1 MLQQRSLIVIG
12 LAIMF
17 GLAAVFLANTYLS
30 GVQKQQEVVPTGTAK
45 VVVARVPMDFGT
57 EITADK
63 VRLVNLPIGAV
74 PEGAF
79 NWPGQLTPGGK
90 ARVALR
96 QIAINEPILR
106 TAVSGEGGRASISAV
121 LKEDMRAI
129 AVRVSDVAGVAGFI
143 LPGDTV
149 DVMVTRPITN
159 GNSNEQQQI
168 TDVLL
173 QKVRVLAIDQNASQ
187 IAKDPAVGK
196 TATLEVNQ
204 IDAQRLTL
212 GQQVGTIHLVLRRV
226 EDQDNPMVATVGL
239 EDLRDN
245 AYSGGFRA
253 PGPQYRP
260 SFMNGG
266 NRQAAVVPPSPKID
280 DIFTRT
286 TTALSKAFG
295 APAPAAAAPKQ
306 TGPMMPAKPKGPT
319 VEIVR
324 GTTGTTYEVGANVR
338 F

>member
-12 LAIMF
+12 LAILL
-17 GLAAVFLANTYLS
+17 GLSAVFIANSYLS
-30 GVQKQQEVVPTGTAK
+30 GVQKQAEVVPQGSAK
-45 VVVARVPMDFGT
+45 VVVARVPMDFGS
-57 EITADK
+57 EITPDK
-63 VRLVNLPIGAV
+63 IRLVDLPSGAV
-74 PEGAF
+74 PEGSF
-79 NWPGQLTPGGK
+79 NWPGQLSPGGK
-90 ARVALR
+90 PRVALR

-121 LKEDMRAI
+121 LKEDMRAL

-149 DVMVTRPITN
+149 DVMVTRSIGGGNN
-159 GNSNEQQQI
+159 GEAQQI

-187 IAKDPAVGK
+187 TSKDPAIGK

-204 IDAQRLTL
+204 VDAQRLTL
-212 GQQVGTIHLVLRRV
+212 GQQVGTLHLALRRV
-226 EDQDNPMVATVGL
+226 EDQDNPMVATVGI

-245 AYSGGFRA
+245 AYGGGFRA

-260 SFMNGG
+260 SFTT
-266 NRQAAVVPPSPKID
+266 NRTVAAAVPAPPRFD
-280 DIFTRT
+280 DIFSRT
-286 TTALSKAFG
+286 SSALSKAFG
-295 APAPAAAAPKQ
+295 MPAPAATTKAA
-306 TGPMMPAKPKGPT
+306 GPAVPAKPRGPT
-319 VEIVR
+319 VEIFR
-324 GTTGTTYEVGANVR
+324 GTTGTEYEVGGNAR

>member
-12 LAIMF
+12 LALLL
-17 GLAAVFLANTYLS
+17 GLAAVFVANSYLS
-30 GVQKQQEVVPTGTAK
+30 GVQKQAEVVPTGTAK

-63 VRLVNLPIGAV
+63 VRLVNLPVGAV

-79 NWPGQLTPGGK
+79 NWPGQLAPGGK

-96 QIAINEPILR
+96 QIMVNEPILR

-121 LKEDMRAI
+121 LSEGMRAI

-149 DVMVTRPITN
+149 DVMVTRSLGAAGGAEN
-159 GNSNEQQQI
+159 QQI

-187 IAKDPAVGK
+187 TAKDPAIGK

-212 GQQVGTIHLVLRRV
+212 GQQVGSLHLVLRRV

-260 SFMNGG
+260 AFTT
-266 NRQAAVVPPSPKID
+266 RTAPVPAAPRFE
-280 DIFTRT
+280 DIFSRT
-286 TTALSKAFG
+286 STALTKAFG
-295 APAPAAAAPKQ
+295 GPAPAATAAPKP
-306 TGPMMPAKPKGPT
+306 TGPVAPAKPRGPT
-319 VEIVR
+319 VEIFR
-324 GTTGTTYEVGANVR
+324 GTTGTQYEVGGNAR

>member
-12 LAIMF
+12 LAILL
-17 GLAAVFLANTYLS
+17 GLAAVFIANSYLS
-30 GVQKQQEVVPTGTAK
+30 GVQKQAEVVPTGTAK

-79 NWPGQLTPGGK
+79 SWPGQLTPGGK

-96 QIAINEPILR
+96 QITVNEPILR
-106 TAVSGEGGRASISAV
+106 NAVSGEGGRASISAV
-121 LKEDMRAI
+121 LHQDMRALS
-129 AVRVSDVAGVAGFI
+129 VRVSDVAGVAGFI
-143 LPGDTV
+143 LPGDLV
-149 DVMVTRPITN
+149 DVMITRSI
-159 GNSNEQQQI
+159 GSGGGNEQQQI

-187 IAKDPAVGK
+187 TSKDPAIGK

-212 GQQVGTIHLVLRRV
+212 GQQVGSLHLALRRV
-226 EDQDNPMVATVGL
+226 EDQDNPVVATVGM

-245 AYSGGFRA
+245 SYSGGFRA

-260 SFMNGG
+260 SFVNYGQ
-266 NRQAAVVPPSPKID
+266 RTAAATAAPRFE
-280 DIFTRT
+280 DIFSKT
-286 TTALSKAFG
+286 TSALSKAFG
-295 APAPAAAAPKQ
+295 APAPAATAPKAA
-306 TGPMMPAKPKGPT
+306 GPAVPAKPRGPT
-319 VEIVR
+319 VEIFR
-324 GTTGTTYEVGANVR
+324 GTTGTQYEVGGNAR